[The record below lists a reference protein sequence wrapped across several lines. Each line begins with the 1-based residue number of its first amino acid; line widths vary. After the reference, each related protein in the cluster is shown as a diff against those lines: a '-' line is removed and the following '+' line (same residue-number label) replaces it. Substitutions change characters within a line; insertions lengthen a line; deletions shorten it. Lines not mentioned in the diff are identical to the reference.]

1 MPAQPTPFLQ
11 QYGQQIGIPRLTHD
25 CTYLLSNSIACLCS
39 TFAQVIMQSSTFHS
53 DNFIPTPKLATCM
66 SWAALNG
73 TKCGQH
79 REVSIIINCHCTA
92 FSEKN
97 LTVDW
102 IFNKDF
108 PTWCVRKSLTTKK
121 HLCHVCPLCV
131 QYDRIRLSPHGFP
144 SKMILRIFI
153 KNCDIQLQF
162 LLQIGQKLYTLHFL
176 HLHLHFYVYIYIYI
190 FTFTFTFYIYIL
202 HLHFC
207 IYIYIYI
214 YIFTFTFTFTFFAF
228 TFTFLHLHL
237 HFCIYIYFFTFT
249 FLHLLS
255 YIYIHF
261 LHRHYHS

>member
-1 MPAQPTPFLQ
+1 
-11 QYGQQIGIPRLTHD
+11 
-25 CTYLLSNSIACLCS
+25 
-39 TFAQVIMQSSTFHS
+39 MQSSTFHS

-176 HLHLHFYVYIYIYI
+176 HLHLHFYVYIYI
-190 FTFTFTFYIYIL
+190 FTFTFLHLHLHFYVHIYIL

-207 IYIYIYI
+207 IYIYILHLHLRFYI
-214 YIFTFTFTFTFFAF
+214 YIFTFTFTFLHLHFLHLHLLFYIYIYIFAF
-228 TFTFLHLHL
+228 TFTFLHLH
-237 HFCIYIYFFTFT
+237 FYIYFLTFT
-249 FLHLLS
+249 YTFFTAITTVSSLTVIS
-255 YIYIHF
+255 
-261 LHRHYHS
+261 